1 MSAEDLKKTLEHMSL
16 QLNDIAHRQ
25 RESSATH
32 RVAFQLKEIQATI
45 VVKIRLSNPDA
56 KPSEWEHVASLGE
69 DIWKYQ
75 KQVET
80 HTTTMKVV
88 STVIAGLVG
97 IASKVFTA
105 NASLWKVI
113 AVGTGAGIV
122 IADGVMEVI
131 KSRRDSQ
138 GKHERDPCRR

>member
-1 MSAEDLKKTLEHMSL
+1 MTGVQTCALP
-16 QLNDIAHRQ
+16 I
-25 RESSATH
+25 
-32 RVAFQLKEIQATI
+32 
-45 VVKIRLSNPDA
+45 
-56 KPSEWEHVASLGE
+56 
-69 DIWKYQ
+69 YQ